1 VKTWNSLG
9 RSAHY
14 ALKLTQ
20 KRSFQKKADPLAKQ
34 SAYVFHAMFAQNVW
48 STHLHTM
55 NALEFGAD
63 YQSANAVA

>member
-14 ALKLTQ
+14 APKLIQ
-20 KRSFQKKADPLAKQ
+20 RRSFQKKADPLAKQ
-34 SAYVFHAMFAQNVW
+34 SAYVFHVMFAQNVW
-48 STHLHTM
+48 NTHLHM
-55 NALEFGAD
+55 MSASEFGAD

>member
-14 ALKLTQ
+14 VLRLTQ
-20 KRSFQKKADPLAKQ
+20 KRSFQKKVDLLAKQ
-34 SAYVFHAMFAQNVW
+34 SAYVFHAMFAQNAW
-48 STHLHTM
+48 STHLHMM
-55 NALEFGAD
+55 NASEFGAD